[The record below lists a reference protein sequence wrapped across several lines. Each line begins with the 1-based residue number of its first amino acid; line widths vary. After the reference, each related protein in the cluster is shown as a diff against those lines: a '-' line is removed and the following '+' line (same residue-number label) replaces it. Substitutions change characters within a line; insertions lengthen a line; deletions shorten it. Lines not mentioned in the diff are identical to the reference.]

1 MKKARLIIYIVIEII
16 ISSFILYTSTYTQQ
30 HNINEGGE
38 VANFINRIFFAS
50 QLNDFELKTM
60 VALGAKILGHFG
72 LFMLD
77 GLFGFM
83 IWKEFKSNK
92 ATLLF
97 LIYAFVLSN
106 LGEFIQLFS
115 LERSATI
122 HDVILDFSGYVF
134 IFICYLVNKRR
145 TLFVFSK

>member
-1 MKKARLIIYIVIEII
+1 MKKGRLIIYIVIEII

-30 HNINEGGE
+30 HNINEDGE

-77 GLFGFM
+77 GLFGFL

-92 ATLLF
+92 AALLF
-97 LIYAFVLSN
+97 LIYALVLSS

-122 HDVILDFSGYVF
+122 HDVIVDFSGYVF
-134 IFICYLVNKRR
+134 IFVCYLVNKRR

>member
-1 MKKARLIIYIVIEII
+1 MKKGRLIIYIVIEII

-30 HNINEGGE
+30 HNINEGGV

-77 GLFGFM
+77 GLFGFL
-83 IWKEFKSNK
+83 IWREFKSNK
-92 ATLLF
+92 ATWLF
-97 LIYAFVLSN
+97 LIYALVLSS

-122 HDVILDFSGYVF
+122 HDVIVDFSGYVF
-134 IFICYLVNKRR
+134 IFVCYLINKRR
-145 TLFVFSK
+145 SLFVFSK

>member
-1 MKKARLIIYIVIEII
+1 MKKGRLIIYVVIEVI

-38 VANFINRIFFAS
+38 VANFINRIFFAN

-97 LIYAFVLSN
+97 LIYALVLSS

-122 HDVILDFSGYVF
+122 HDVIVDFSGYVF

-145 TLFVFSK
+145 TLFVFPK

>member
-1 MKKARLIIYIVIEII
+1 MKKGRLIIYIVIEII

-30 HNINEGGE
+30 HNINEGGV

-60 VALGAKILGHFG
+60 VALGAKTLGHFG
-72 LFMLD
+72 LFMID
-77 GLFGFM
+77 GLFGFL
-83 IWKEFKSNK
+83 IWREFKSNK
-92 ATLLF
+92 ATWLF
-97 LIYAFVLSN
+97 LIYALVLSS

-122 HDVILDFSGYVF
+122 HDVIVDFSGYVF
-134 IFICYLVNKRR
+134 MFVCYLINERR
-145 TLFVFSK
+145 PLFVFSK

>member
-1 MKKARLIIYIVIEII
+1 
-16 ISSFILYTSTYTQQ
+16 
-30 HNINEGGE
+30 
-38 VANFINRIFFAS
+38 
-50 QLNDFELKTM
+50 M

-122 HDVILDFSGYVF
+122 HDVIVDFSGYVF

>member
-1 MKKARLIIYIVIEII
+1 MKKGRLIIYVVIEVI

-38 VANFINRIFFAS
+38 VANFINRIFFAN

-97 LIYAFVLSN
+97 LIYALVLSS

-122 HDVILDFSGYVF
+122 HDVIVDFSGYVF

>member
-1 MKKARLIIYIVIEII
+1 MKKGRLIIYIDIEII
-16 ISSFILYTSTYTQQ
+16 VSSFIVYTSTYTEQ
-30 HNINEGGE
+30 HTINEGGE
-38 VANFINRIFFAS
+38 VATVFNRIFFAT

-145 TLFVFSK
+145 TLFVFPK

>member
-1 MKKARLIIYIVIEII
+1 MKKGRLIIYIVIEII

-38 VANFINRIFFAS
+38 VANFINRIFFAN

-77 GLFGFM
+77 GLFGFLA
-83 IWKEFKSNK
+83 WREFKSNK

-97 LIYAFVLSN
+97 LIYALVLSS

-122 HDVILDFSGYVF
+122 HDVIVDFSGYVF

-145 TLFVFSK
+145 TLFVFPK

>member
-1 MKKARLIIYIVIEII
+1 MKKGRLIIYIVIEII

-50 QLNDFELKTM
+50 QLNDFELRNM
-60 VALGAKILGHFG
+60 VALGAKMLGHFG

-77 GLFGFM
+77 GLFGFL

-97 LIYAFVLSN
+97 LIYALVLSS

-122 HDVILDFSGYVF
+122 HDAILDFSGYVF
-134 IFICYLVNKRR
+134 IFVCYLVSQRR

>member
-1 MKKARLIIYIVIEII
+1 MKKGRLIIYIVIEII
-16 ISSFILYTSTYTQQ
+16 VSSFILYTSTYTQQ

-38 VANFINRIFFAS
+38 VANFINRIFFVS

-60 VALGAKILGHFG
+60 VALGAKMLGHFG

-77 GLFGFM
+77 GLFGFL

-97 LIYAFVLSN
+97 LIYALALSS

-115 LERSATI
+115 LERTATI

-134 IFICYLVNKRR
+134 IFVCYLVSQRR